1 MVVPAIVASNCDPE
15 YTYSLLRL
23 PFAYSAITFLVR
35 SSSVALVF
43 PIVSRVVV
51 VYRCLRDR

>member
-1 MVVPAIVASNCDPE
+1 VASNCDPE